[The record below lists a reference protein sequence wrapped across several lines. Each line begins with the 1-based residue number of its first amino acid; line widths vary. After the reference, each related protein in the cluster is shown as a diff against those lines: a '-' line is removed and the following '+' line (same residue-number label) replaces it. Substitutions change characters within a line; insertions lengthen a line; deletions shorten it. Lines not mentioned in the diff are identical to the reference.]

1 MFRTV
6 GLVIV
11 AAAALACRA
20 GAQQSSSAM
29 LAIDELKGLEAR
41 WNDAHTK
48 GDTVELLRQW
58 ADDITFVVPEMRRFS
73 KDDVMAFWRSGRA
86 RLMRHETSDVTYRTY
101 GDAAVVEG
109 RLHRQRNFN
118 GQVIDDDW
126 RFTKTYVRRD
136 GRWLVVSYH
145 ASVVPPPR

>member
-1 MFRTV
+1 MLRSI
-6 GLVIV
+6 GLAVFAIT
-11 AAAALACRA
+11 LASRSM
-20 GAQQSSSAM
+20 AQQPIGAT
-29 LAIDELKGLEAR
+29 LAIDELKALEAR
-41 WNDAHTK
+41 WNDAHVK
-48 GDTVELLRQW
+48 GDTIELLRQW
-58 ADDITFVVPEMRRFS
+58 ADDITFVVPEMRKFS
-73 KDDVMAFWRSGRA
+73 KEDVMAFWRSGRA

-101 GDAAVVEG
+101 DDAAVVEG

-145 ASVVPPPR
+145 ASIVPRPR